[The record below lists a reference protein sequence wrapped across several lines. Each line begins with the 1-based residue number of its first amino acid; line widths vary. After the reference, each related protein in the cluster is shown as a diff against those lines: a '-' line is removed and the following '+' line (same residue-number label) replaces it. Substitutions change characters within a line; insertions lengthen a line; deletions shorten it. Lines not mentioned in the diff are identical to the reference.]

1 MTEQNNLPFPTDA
14 DAPQEKKTSLKPLA
28 VVTLTAT
35 VIEEPSQKQVGT
47 DVLWRTY
54 CTINTTYRPFNTD
67 IFTKNEPEVRV
78 GDTIDIELTSYN
90 YKLRM
95 KRQ

>member
-1 MTEQNNLPFPTDA
+1 MTTQQNLPFPTNEEA
-14 DAPQEKKTSLKPLA
+14 QQSKASNKPLA
-28 VVTLTAT
+28 VVGLTAT

-54 CTINTTYRPFNTD
+54 CTINTAYRPFNTD
-67 IFTKNEPEVRV
+67 IFTKTKPEVNV
-78 GDTIDIELTSYN
+78 GDEIAIELTSYN

>member
-1 MTEQNNLPFPTDA
+1 MTTQNLPFPTEA
-14 DAPQEKKTSLKPLA
+14 DAPQEKKTSNLKPLA
-28 VVTLTAT
+28 VVKLNAT

-47 DVLWRTY
+47 DILWRTY
-54 CTINTTYRPFNTD
+54 CTINTAYRPFNTD
-67 IFTKNEPEVRV
+67 IFTKEKPEVNV

>member
-1 MTEQNNLPFPTDA
+1 MNTQNLPFPTDA
-14 DAPQEKKTSLKPLA
+14 DAPQEKKTSNLKPLA
-28 VVTLTAT
+28 VVSLNAT

-47 DVLWRTY
+47 DILWRTY
-54 CTINTTYRPFNTD
+54 CTINTAYRPFNTD
-67 IFTKNEPEVRV
+67 IFTKAKPEVNV